1 MANELHTFTGNE
13 VIATELPELL
23 NQNFD
28 YVRENSLKSV
38 NGVEKDENN
47 NVDVTFLT
55 SQVIPTNSDLNNFR
69 ESGEY
74 TRELDTVVVTNSP
87 TEKPFFLTVLASEN
101 LVKQVVTEIDLVDP
115 ITFTRT
121 LSGANWSPWVE
132 GGKVKSIMGLKAND
146 EGDVDLTPLDYPTR
160 YELGIWKSAEEVS
173 VGDVRFLEGRENVGY
188 VLECVANG
196 ITGEEQPTVVVD
208 ELANY
213 SSVGRIGQVR
223 VIFNL
228 AEKDVDEVMAMGI
241 TYSRL
246 TYPELWEWAGKRAG
260 LVISEEE
267 WQAKFAET
275 NGKFVPYYSS
285 GDGSGTFRTPLLGAY
300 LKGAEVADDVGKWM
314 DAGLP
319 NIDGVFS
326 IKLTEGK
333 LRPVI
338 DSTGG
343 AFYAEGVYGST
354 FKNME
359 VDAVNSGTHALHMD
373 ASRSSSIYGNSDT
386 VTPETMTGVWVI
398 KAVGVVVD
406 SGETDI
412 ANVLTATEQVQERVS
427 IVEDNHK
434 IKTFTSLAQLGLD
447 NNASETDV
455 GEVIPNGCILKTTI
469 IRTTYPNFILEPK
482 GQDFDLV
489 VIGGDRTIFYAQR
502 TDGGNCVASYRKWNK
517 EFVAWEKIAYNKAL
531 SMPSSNFISITPVHT
546 PDAWWEYYTAP
557 AAGYFIM
564 KSTRCKVLSILV
576 DGIQSDSRDAQNG
589 LSERG
594 IFVPVKAGSTVSY
607 AWDEGTDGNTPVVRF
622 YYAQSEV

>member
-23 NQNFD
+23 NQNFN

-74 TRELDTVVVTNSP
+74 TREVDTVVVTNSP

-101 LVKQVVTEIDLVDP
+101 LVKQVVTEIDLIDP

-228 AEKDVDEVMAMGI
+228 AEKDVDEILAMGI

-285 GDGSGTFRTPLLGAY
+285 GDGSATFRTPLLGAY

-319 NIDGVFS
+319 NITGDAGYILPNSANASQNTTKAFGWAGGFGVSF
-326 IKLTEGK
+326 LTET
-333 LRPVI
+333 I
-338 DSTGG
+338 
-343 AFYAEGVYGST
+343 
-354 FKNME
+354 
-359 VDAVNSGTHALHMD
+359 SGTANTYDLILD

-398 KAVGVVVD
+398 KAIGVVVD

-412 ANVLTATEQVQERVS
+412 AQVLQGVEEVQTNLTAIDNKITGITDYIIESYRNGTEWYEVYKSGKVRQGGEMPAQTEGNKTITLLKTMANNKYKVLTTVYGSSQFQYAWGMINT
-427 IVEDNHK
+427 
-434 IKTFTSLAQLGLD
+434 
-447 NNASETDV
+447 
-455 GEVIPNGCILKTTI
+455 KTTSS
-469 IRTTYPNFILEPK
+469 F
-482 GQDFDLV
+482 GCV
-489 VIGGDRTIFYAQR
+489 V
-502 TDGGNCVASYRKWNK
+502 S
-517 EFVAWEKIAYNKAL
+517 
-531 SMPSSNFISITPVHT
+531 
-546 PDAWWEYYTAP
+546 
-557 AAGYFIM
+557 
-564 KSTRCKVLSILV
+564 
-576 DGIQSDSRDAQNG
+576 
-589 LSERG
+589 
-594 IFVPVKAGSTVSY
+594 
-607 AWDEGTDGNTPVVRF
+607 DEGLNW
-622 YYAQSEV
+622 EVEGQGA

>member
-23 NQNFD
+23 NQNFNYIQD
-28 YVRENSLKSV
+28 NSLATV

-55 SQVIPTNSDLNNFR
+55 SQVIPTNSDLNSFR

-74 TRELDTVVVTNSP
+74 TRELDTIVVTNSP

-213 SSVGRIGQVR
+213 SSVGRVGQVR

-228 AEKDVDEVMAMGI
+228 AEKDVDEILAMGI

-285 GDGSGTFRTPLLGAY
+285 GDGSSTFRTPLLGAY
-300 LKGAEVADDVGKWM
+300 LKGAEVADNVGKWM

-319 NIDGVFS
+319 NIEASVQLKTANYDSAYFVAPQGAFKYDGS
-326 IKLTEGK
+326 AGLKYYLNGDGRTAN
-333 LRPVI
+333 VI
-338 DSTGG
+338 DLLG
-343 AFYAEGVYGST
+343 F
-354 FKNME
+354 
-359 VDAVNSGTHALHMD
+359 D
-373 ASRSSSIYGNSDT
+373 ASLSNSIYGNSDT
-386 VTPETMTGVWVI
+386 VTPETMTGIWVI

-406 SGETDI
+406 SETNTDV
-412 ANVLTATEQVQERVS
+412 AQFLTATEEVQERVS
-427 IVEDNHK
+427 AVEDW
-434 IKTFTSLAQLGLD
+434 TQDSA
-447 NNASETDV
+447 
-455 GEVIPNGCILKTTI
+455 
-469 IRTTYPNFILEPK
+469 NF
-482 GQDFDLV
+482 
-489 VIGGDRTIFYAQR
+489 
-502 TDGGNCVASYRKWNK
+502 S
-517 EFVAWEKIAYNKAL
+517 
-531 SMPSSNFISITPVHT
+531 SMPSDTTVNVSAPNFTPNSST
-546 PDAWWEYYTAP
+546 LEIFTGYYTP
-557 AAGYFIM
+557 PCNGWFRYYFYGSGTSLHLFEIRDTVKDIALVEEAWDTSSERIGVVPLRKGM
-564 KSTRCKVLSILV
+564 SISLSIKH
-576 DGIQSDSRDAQNG
+576 IESMTMTF
-589 LSERG
+589 
-594 IFVPVKAGSTVSY
+594 IH
-607 AWDEGTDGNTPVVRF
+607 
-622 YYAQSEV
+622 AQSEV

>member
-23 NQNFD
+23 NQNFN

-74 TRELDTVVVTNSP
+74 TREVDTVVVANSP

-101 LVKQVVTEIDLVDP
+101 LVKQVVTEIDRKDP
-115 ITFTRT
+115 MTFTRT

-246 TYPELWEWAGKRAG
+246 TYPELWDWAGKRAG
-260 LVISEEE
+260 LIISEEE

-285 GDGSGTFRTPLLGAY
+285 GDGSSTFRTPLLGAY
-300 LKGAEVADDVGKWM
+300 LKGAETASDVGKWL

-319 NIDGVFS
+319 NIEGVAS
-326 IKLTEGK
+326 AYDNGTNLADC
-333 LRPVI
+333 LN
-338 DSTGG
+338 G
-343 AFYAEGVYGST
+343 AFYAKYYQNTDVKAGGYTQWATGKWRKEA
-354 FKNME
+354 F
-359 VDAVNSGTHALHMD
+359 D
-373 ASRSSSIYGNSDT
+373 ASLSNPIYGNSDT

-398 KAVGVVVD
+398 KAVGVVID

-412 ANVLTATEQVQERVS
+412 AQVLQSVEEIQNRVS
-427 IVEDNHK
+427 VVEDSTVGISDYIVESYRNGTEWYDVYKSGKVRQGGKCSIGN
-434 IKTFTSLAQLGLD
+434 ISSITLLIEMANSDYIVRSFPSD
-447 NNASETDV
+447 DV
-455 GEVIPNGCILKTTI
+455 GSDKLSSGRNYCVQPNSQTTTKFGCSQG
-469 IRTTYPNFILEPK
+469 Y
-482 GQDFDLV
+482 
-489 VIGGDRTIFYAQR
+489 
-502 TDGGNCVASYRKWNK
+502 GN
-517 EFVAWEKIAYNKAL
+517 
-531 SMPSSNFISITPVHT
+531 
-546 PDAWWEYYTAP
+546 
-557 AAGYFIM
+557 G
-564 KSTRCKVLSILV
+564 
-576 DGIQSDSRDAQNG
+576 
-589 LSERG
+589 
-594 IFVPVKAGSTVSY
+594 SY
-607 AWDEGTDGNTPVVRF
+607 AEFWDAGNYWEVEGQG
-622 YYAQSEV
+622 A